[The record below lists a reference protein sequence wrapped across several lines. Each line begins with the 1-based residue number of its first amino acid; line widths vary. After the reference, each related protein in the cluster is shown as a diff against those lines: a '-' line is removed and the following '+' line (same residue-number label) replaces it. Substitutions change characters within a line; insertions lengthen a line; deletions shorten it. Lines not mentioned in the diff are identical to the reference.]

1 MRIGTTRIASLL
13 PVWTLA
19 LLVSLVAFPAAAA
32 DPLTVR
38 VFTDKATY
46 ERGEQAVITM
56 EVKNTSA
63 LPVSTSYSTSQKY
76 DFTARD
82 ANGTAVWT
90 WSHGKTFGSSTS
102 KTFAAGETLVIQE
115 TWTFTDNAGAGV
127 FDGTFSITG
136 TFLGSYLGR
145 SGAKTASQ
153 DVALFTPDP
162 LEVTF
167 ATDKSSYSKL
177 SSAPAVLTLTVTN
190 IAPYA
195 VTIDFQN
202 GQSFDFSA
210 KNASGTTVWTWSYG
224 KTFDPAP
231 VQAVLAPGASL
242 QYTGNWTL
250 KNNSGAA
257 VADGNYTVG
266 GTFLG
271 QAYGSAP
278 LKGGEKVV
286 RVYSLF

>member
-1 MRIGTTRIASLL
+1 M
-13 PVWTLA
+13 WTLA
-19 LLVSLVAFPAAAA
+19 LLVSLVAFPAAA
-32 DPLTVR
+32 DPLTVT

-46 ERGEQAVITM
+46 ERGEQALITM
-56 EVKNTSA
+56 QVKNTSL
-63 LPVSTSYSTSQKY
+63 LPVTTSYSTSQKY

-136 TFLGSYLGR
+136 TFLGNYLGR
-145 SGAKTASQ
+145 SGAKTGTQ
-153 DVALFTPDP
+153 DVSLFTPDP

-177 SSAPAVLTLTVTN
+177 SSSPAALTLTVTN
-190 IAPYA
+190 TASYP
-195 VTIDFQN
+195 VTLDFQN

-210 KNASGTTVWTWSYG
+210 KNSSGTTVWTWSNG

-231 VQAVLAPGASL
+231 VQAVLAPGESL
-242 QYTGNWTL
+242 QFTGSWTL
-250 KNNSGAA
+250 KNNSGSS
-257 VADGNYTVG
+257 VPDGYYTVD

-271 QAYGSAP
+271 QYFGAVHP
-278 LKGGEKVV
+278 KGGESTV
-286 RVYSLF
+286 RVYTLL

>member
-19 LLVSLVAFPAAAA
+19 LLVSLVAFPSAAA

-46 ERGEQAVITM
+46 VRGEQALITM
-56 EVKNTSA
+56 EVKNTST
-63 LPVSTSYSTSQKY
+63 LPVTTSYSTSQKY

-90 WSHGKTFGSSTS
+90 WSYGKTFGSGTS
-102 KTFAAGETLVIQE
+102 KTFAGGETLVIQE
-115 TWTFTDNAGAGV
+115 TWTFTNDAGSGV

-136 TFLGSYLGR
+136 TFLGNYLGR
-145 SGAKTASQ
+145 SGAKTGSQ
-153 DVALFTPDP
+153 DVSLSTPDP
-162 LEVTF
+162 IQVTF
-167 ATDKSSYSKL
+167 AADKSSYSKL
-177 SSAPAVLTLTVTN
+177 SSPAALTLTVTN

-195 VTIDFQN
+195 VTIDFAN

-210 KNASGTTVWTWSYG
+210 KNASGTTVWTWSNG

-231 VQAVLAPGASL
+231 VQVVLAPGESL
-242 QYTGNWTL
+242 QYTGSWSF
-250 KNNSGAA
+250 KNNSGST

-271 QAYGSAP
+271 QAYGSSPA
-278 LKGGEKVV
+278 KGGESTV
-286 RVYSLF
+286 RVYTLF

>member
-19 LLVSLVAFPAAAA
+19 LLVSLVAFPAAA

-38 VFTDKATY
+38 VFTDKTSY
-46 ERGEQAVITM
+46 VRGEQALITM

-63 LPVSTSYSTSQKY
+63 LPVTTSYSTSQKY

-90 WSHGKTFGSSTS
+90 WSYGKTFGSSTS

-115 TWTFTDNAGAGV
+115 TWAFTDNAGSGV
-127 FDGTFSITG
+127 FDGTFSVTG
-136 TFLGSYLGR
+136 TFLGNYLGR
-145 SGAKTASQ
+145 SGAKTGTQ
-153 DVALFTPDP
+153 DVSLFTPDP

-167 ATDKSSYSKL
+167 ATDKTSYSKL
-177 SSAPAVLTLTVTN
+177 SSSPAALTLTVTN
-190 IAPYA
+190 IGTYA
-195 VTIDFQN
+195 VTIDFAN
-202 GQSFDFSA
+202 GQSFDFGA
-210 KNASGTTVWTWSYG
+210 KNSSGTTVWTWSNG

-231 VQAVLAPGASL
+231 VQVVLAPGESL
-242 QYTGNWTL
+242 QYTGSWALN
-250 KNNSGAA
+250 NNSGSS
-257 VADGNYTVG
+257 VADGNYTLS

-271 QAYGSAP
+271 QYYGAIQPKS
-278 LKGGEKVV
+278 GEKQV
-286 RVYSLF
+286 RVYTLF

>member
-19 LLVSLVAFPAAAA
+19 LLVSLVAFPAAA

-46 ERGEQAVITM
+46 ERGEQALITM
-56 EVKNTSA
+56 EVKNTSV
-63 LPVSTSYSTSQKY
+63 LPVTTSYSTSQKY

-115 TWTFTDNAGAGV
+115 TWAFTDDAGAGV

-136 TFLGSYLGR
+136 TFLGNYLGR
-145 SGAKTASQ
+145 SGAKTGTQ
-153 DVALFTPDP
+153 DVSLFTPDP

-177 SSAPAVLTLTVTN
+177 SSAPAALTLTVTN
-190 IAPYA
+190 IASYA

-210 KNASGTTVWTWSYG
+210 KNSSGTTVWTWSNG

-231 VQAVLAPGASL
+231 VQLVLAPGESL
-242 QYTGNWTL
+242 QFTGSWAL
-250 KNNSGAA
+250 KNNSGSS
-257 VADGNYTVG
+257 VADGNYTLG

-271 QAYGSAP
+271 QYYGAVQP
-278 LKGGEKVV
+278 KGGEKQV
-286 RVYSLF
+286 RVYTLF

>member
-1 MRIGTTRIASLL
+1 MRIGTTRNASLL
-13 PVWTLA
+13 SVWTLA
-19 LLVSLVAFPAAAA
+19 LLVSLAASPAVAA

-46 ERGEQAVITM
+46 ERGEQALITM
-56 EVKNTSA
+56 EVKNTSI
-63 LPVSTSYSTSQKY
+63 LPVVTNYSTSQKY

-90 WSHGKTFGSSTS
+90 WSYGKTFGAGTS

-127 FDGTFSITG
+127 FDGTFNITG
-136 TFLGSYLGR
+136 TFLGNYSGR

-153 DVALFTPDP
+153 DVSLFTPDP
-162 LEVTF
+162 IQVTF
-167 ATDKSSYSKL
+167 SADKSSYSKL
-177 SSAPAVLTLTVTN
+177 ASPAALTLTVTN

-195 VTIDFQN
+195 VTIYFAN

-210 KNASGTTVWTWSYG
+210 KNSSGTTVWTWSYG

-231 VQAVLAPGASL
+231 TQLVLAPGQSQ
-242 QYTGNWTL
+242 QYTGSWSF
-250 KNNSGAA
+250 KNNSGST

-271 QAYGSAP
+271 QAYGSVSP
-278 LKGGEKVV
+278 KGGESTV